1 MAKKFNIHDWQAKQ
15 RRLNEVSE
23 PDMSISND
31 DIGILDKL
39 KKKNEADYNKVEK
52 IMEKHFS
59 AKKQNE
65 ISTTGGGAS
74 FQAGSGE
81 GYATPHAFKKKRKN
95 N

>member
-39 KKKNEADYNKVEK
+39 VKNAKNTSSPLIKIDDLMNKISSEK
-52 IMEKHFS
+52 SLF
-59 AKKQNE
+59 
-65 ISTTGGGAS
+65 
-74 FQAGSGE
+74 
-81 GYATPHAFKKKRKN
+81 
-95 N
+95 